1 MKAMYSESNTLFE
14 GKFSYDIEW
23 NSDAF
28 FDSKIIVIML
38 VHNNGSEI
46 SRAIDSVLNQST
58 SVNFGLLLID
68 DSDSKDWRTED
79 SRIMTDSR
87 IAIVTV
93 PPLGISQA
101 RNIGHY
107 IVNDKIEKSEWI
119 CRLDADDELASKD
132 VLNSIYSQLK
142 QCEKSVRWA
151 LSGNTLEENGETLE
165 RMNSADS
172 SLATQQGVLKRLEK
186 MAKGDPLGELPSCNL
201 CIRTGFKAVY
211 PNMDSADDHWLI
223 ANLLL
228 NQMD

>member
-23 NSDAF
+23 NSDSF

-58 SVNFGLLLID
+58 SVKYGLLLMD

-93 PPLGISQA
+93 PPLSISQA

-119 CRLDADDELASKD
+119 CRLDADDELASTD
-132 VLNSIYSQLK
+132 VLNRIYSQLK
-142 QCEKSVRWA
+142 QCEK
-151 LSGNTLEENGETLE
+151 
-165 RMNSADS
+165 NS
-172 SLATQQGVLKRLEK
+172 QMGPFRK
-186 MAKGDPLGELPSCNL
+186 
-201 CIRTGFKAVY
+201 Y
-211 PNMDSADDHWLI
+211 P
-223 ANLLL
+223 
-228 NQMD
+228 